1 MTNIHKKSTFN
12 KNLPNSTL
20 IQIRKNINAINFKRL
35 TYFFIAM
42 LVIEPFIIV
51 LFDIQGMLQIDSQ
64 KNWLYISYFIIHS
77 LLWFLALIWV
87 LARRFLQDRCD
98 ENCHLSTISAAL
110 VLVLLAMVNGLDQL
124 KEIGI
129 TVYIAYVLMFGIALL
144 FTFPTNLFVILP
156 SYIVFVFG
164 IFLFQANPDD
174 KVSSITNGSIFFLAV
189 IVISSYLYQTY
200 FENSLYTLELKIAN
214 EKLNYLSTHDSLTGL
229 LNRLEFERELSLLNQ
244 TTTEKVALILLDIDY
259 FKNVNDRY
267 GHLIGDQILIE
278 IAKTITTVV
287 PIEFLV
293 SRWGGEEFLIAG
305 PMENMIEALS
315 MAELIRV
322 NIAQKTFTS
331 DQGKINITA
340 SLGVSL
346 MTGDNSDVFEPYFKE
361 TDDSLYRAKEKGR
374 NRVESSQNLNSKG

>member
-1 MTNIHKKSTFN
+1 MTHIYKKSTFD
-12 KNLPNSTL
+12 KNLPDSTL

-42 LVIEPFIIV
+42 LVIEPFIIA

-64 KNWLYISYFIIHS
+64 KNWVYISYFIIHS
-77 LLWFLALIWV
+77 LLWFLSLIWI
-87 LARRFLQDRCD
+87 LARRFLQNRCN
-98 ENCHLSTISAAL
+98 ENCHLIAIGAAL

-164 IFLFQANPDD
+164 ILLFQANPDD

-229 LNRLEFERELSLLNQ
+229 LNRFEFENQLSLLNQ
-244 TTTEKVALILLDIDY
+244 ATSQKVALILLDVDY
-259 FKNVNDRY
+259 FKNVNDCY

-315 MAELIRV
+315 MAELIRI

-346 MTGDNSDVFEPYFKE
+346 MTGDNPDVFEPYFKE

-374 NRVESSQNLNSKG
+374 NRVESSQNLNSKE